1 MTFDLTDKGYNLI
14 FVRMNPERGGNEPSF
29 DYRLNQTAD
38 LSVMEES
45 TYELTGFGEGNL
57 MNGQWQKVA
66 SVTNK
71 TIWQQTNANAANFLS
86 HRRALTGRHCMV
98 NKLVSVVEAANWVKG
113 LDNMTDDAVFP
124 SVASVGV
131 GAKPITSIRDTENHY
146 AEGTTA
152 GFTIV
157 ASSGASV
164 LKLGVANAW
173 AINFYLEGK
182 LKATKAV
189 SAGQKLGGVGLTLIQ
204 LPGSKDVTIDLSA
217 TAPCEFDE
225 ISLSPV
231 GIADA
236 SVITNTRIKYAFVGD
251 YKTNTITQTSMQNYA
266 KAKGRKPFSLDQGK
280 RQRDGKSGLDFAT
293 EGGYWAGSD
302 LIDDNLTNGVAWGV
316 ISIGTSLDC
325 RVGAV
330 INRADPDQSM
340 PFFCR
345 FQNLIG
351 FAFEIACGRSSH
363 HSTV

>member
-1 MTFDLTDKGYNLI
+1 MTKFYGFVTLVVCMIFMSMTSVMNAAVYLLPGDCAQGNEEWWAYTWTDGIPNDKGEVSKSTKFWTQGAVGSDGKVTFDLSDKGYNLI

-113 LDNMTDDAVFP
+113 LDNMTDEDLTNDAVFP

-204 LPGSKDVTIDLSA
+204 LPVLK
-217 TAPCEFDE
+217 
-225 ISLSPV
+225 
-231 GIADA
+231 
-236 SVITNTRIKYAFVGD
+236 RWD
-251 YKTNTITQTSMQNYA
+251 YRPLGHCAM
-266 KAKGRKPFSLDQGK
+266 
-280 RQRDGKSGLDFAT
+280 
-293 EGGYWAGSD
+293 
-302 LIDDNLTNGVAWGV
+302 
-316 ISIGTSLDC
+316 
-325 RVGAV
+325 RV
-330 INRADPDQSM
+330 R
-340 PFFCR
+340 
-345 FQNLIG
+345 
-351 FAFEIACGRSSH
+351 
-363 HSTV
+363 